1 MGASKA
7 ILALADGTV
16 FEGRSFG
23 AVGEAVGEVVF
34 NTSMS
39 GYQEILTDPSYKG
52 QIVTMTYPLIGNYGV
67 NPEDVESHRPFVEG
81 FVVKE
86 GSVLPSNWRARK
98 SLEEYLRECGIVG
111 IQGIDTRA
119 LTRHIRDHGAQEGVI
134 STVEEDPGRLVAK
147 AKASPGLIGRDLVKE
162 VCCAD
167 PFTWGRGVWEWPLG
181 YAGPGE
187 PPGGRAPGEGMD
199 AAQLSL
205 FGTRLGS
212 RAARRLRV
220 LAYDCGI
227 KWNILR
233 QLVSAGCE
241 VTVVP
246 ASTPAEEV
254 LRREPDGIFLS
265 NGPGDP
271 EGVPYLIEAVRSLIG
286 VKPIF
291 GICLGHQIVGLAL
304 GGRTYKLKF
313 GHHGGNH
320 PVKDLTTT
328 KVEITAQNHGFA
340 VDMASF
346 TAGAGGGR
354 FGDPADIVMTHVNLN
369 DQTCEGLRHR
379 RLPLFTVQYHPEA
392 SPGPHDAHYLF
403 RRFVEMMEAGAEG
416 KHRVAAVPP
425 AMLAGSAGT

>member
-1 MGASKA
+1 MAASKA

-16 FEGRSFG
+16 FEGTAFG
-23 AVGEAVGEVVF
+23 AAGEATGEVVF

-67 NPEDVESHRPFVEG
+67 NPEDVESERPFVEG

-86 GSVLPSNWRARK
+86 GSILPSNWRARR

-134 STVEEDPGRLVAK
+134 STTENDAGSLVAK
-147 AKASPGLIGRDLVKE
+147 AKASPGLIGRDLVRE
-162 VCCAD
+162 VCCAA
-167 PFTWGRGVWEWPLG
+167 PFTWALGVWAWPGG
-181 YAGPGE
+181 YAE
-187 PPGGRAPGEGMD
+187 PRAQGREAGEGSD
-199 AAQLSL
+199 AAQLAL
-205 FGTRLGS
+205 FSAQLK
-212 RAARRLRV
+212 ARGPRRHRV
-220 LAYDCGI
+220 VAYDCGI

-233 QLVSAGCE
+233 QLVSAGCD

-246 ASTPAEEV
+246 ASTQAGEA
-254 LRREPDGIFLS
+254 LRHEPDGIFLS

-320 PVKDLTTT
+320 PVKDLTTG

-346 TAGAGGGR
+346 AAGPR
-354 FGDPADIVMTHVNLN
+354 ERILGDPADIVLTHVNLN

-379 RLPLFTVQYHPEA
+379 RLPLFSVQYHPEA
-392 SPGPHDAHYLF
+392 SPGPHDANYLF
-403 RRFVEMMEAGAEG
+403 RRFVEMMDAEG
-416 KHRVAAVPP
+416 RATGTAVGAPRP
-425 AMLAGSAGT
+425 VLAESPKT

>member
-1 MGASKA
+1 MGVGKA

-23 AVGEAVGEVVF
+23 AAGEAVGEVVF

-119 LTRHIRDHGAQEGVI
+119 LTRHIRDRGAQEGVI

-167 PFTWGRGVWEWPLG
+167 PFTWGRGIWEWPKGYLEPSAENRDSGQGSDLG
-181 YAGPGE
+181 
-187 PPGGRAPGEGMD
+187 
-199 AAQLSL
+199 QLSL
-205 FGTRLGS
+205 FGARAGS
-212 RAARRLRV
+212 RAARRLRE
-220 LAYDCGI
+220 LAYDCSI

-241 VTVVP
+241 VTAVP
-246 ASTPAEEV
+246 AATSAEEV

-320 PVKDLTTT
+320 PVKDLTTG

-346 TAGAGGGR
+346 TTEEAGRR

-403 RRFVEMMEAGAEG
+403 RRFVEMMEANGRPTPAAAGAA
-416 KHRVAAVPP
+416 RAV
-425 AMLAGSAGT
+425 LAESP